1 MVPISY
7 LPFLCNNYAMTRYNL
22 KYNFFIPLL
31 RLTLIAILILTLT
44 ITIKDIIANGIQIDL
59 SVIGLLF
66 FISAPTFIIYK
77 ITKRLITESNY
88 IILDKDKIVIYNL
101 IKFQKLSFKTNECVF
116 FNSYRTQYDTLILK
130 LPTGKYIHILSYD
143 YFDFKKLDK
152 LFVDNGINKEGFIS
166 DTAT

>member
-1 MVPISY
+1 MFPISY

-66 FISAPTFIIYK
+66 FICKLPYSWANLKEKIINFK
-77 ITKRLITESNY
+77 IAQNEKDTVYRKSNY
-88 IILDKDKIVIYNL
+88 CYVE
-101 IKFQKLSFKTNECVF
+101 T
-116 FNSYRTQYDTLILK
+116 T
-130 LPTGKYIHILSYD
+130 
-143 YFDFKKLDK
+143 
-152 LFVDNGINKEGFIS
+152 
-166 DTAT
+166 